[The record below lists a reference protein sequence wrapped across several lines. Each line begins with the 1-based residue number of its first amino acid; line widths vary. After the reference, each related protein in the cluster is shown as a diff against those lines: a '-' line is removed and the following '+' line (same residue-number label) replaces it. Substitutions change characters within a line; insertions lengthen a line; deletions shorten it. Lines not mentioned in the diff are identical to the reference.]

1 MWHSSR
7 VALHDVRAG
16 VWHIWLINGM
26 SRWVLHRHRKLV
38 VLLRMTWVSTIY
50 HVTLALIKVSLVLF
64 YLEIFNSPGFTI
76 SAYCVLVFITI
87 NSLVIFFFTI
97 FICTPV
103 SFFWDRDIKGKCM
116 DIQALAYAFSASA
129 IVQDFVFLI
138 LLLVFIR
145 NLQVKR
151 YRKIGAAVMF
161 SVGSFGCIIT
171 IQSLHWSN
179 MGLRTHH
186 HIDRIWACGGGS
198 LRVVAIDPDFH
209 TQDPARMLQKL
220 PFAHEPT
227 LKRSDSANTDTK
239 QCPIIARRM
248 RDASI
253 LDGYLSWQW

>member
-1 MWHSSR
+1 
-7 VALHDVRAG
+7 
-16 VWHIWLINGM
+16 M
-26 SRWVLHRHRKLV
+26 SRWILHRHRKLV

-64 YLEIFNSPGFTI
+64 YLEIFNSPGFTV

-116 DIQALAYAFSASA
+116 DIQALAYASSASA

-171 IQSLHWSN
+171 ILRLHTLTTFKVS
-179 MGLRTHH
+179 
-186 HIDRIWACGGGS
+186 
-198 LRVVAIDPDFH
+198 IDPTWDYV
-209 TQDPARMLQKL
+209 
-220 PFAHEPT
+220 PT
-227 LKRSDSANTDTK
+227 T
-239 QCPIIARRM
+239 I
-248 RDASI
+248 
-253 LDGYLSWQW
+253 